1 MLEWQAMED
10 LVGVERARAVMEF
23 KRQDHY
29 KTLYATVMENREQME
44 KFLKRYSVK
53 W

>member
-1 MLEWQAMED
+1 
-10 LVGVERARAVMEF
+10 MEF

-29 KTLYATVMENREQME
+29 KALYANVMDNRQQME